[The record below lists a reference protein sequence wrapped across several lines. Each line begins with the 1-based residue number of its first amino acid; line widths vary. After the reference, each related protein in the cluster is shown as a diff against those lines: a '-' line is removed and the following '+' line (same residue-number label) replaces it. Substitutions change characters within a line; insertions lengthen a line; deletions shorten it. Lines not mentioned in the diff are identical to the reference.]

1 MPDLSSAKRPH
12 EEVKDDNGAQS
23 TSSKKAAIQEDGTV
37 EECSQQQRQHQIS
50 ASMTMLQFI
59 ALAGLKTIQPCDCS
73 SLVKLNIPNCG
84 LSSLPDKMPQFFP
97 NLSILFAPNNKF
109 NELPPVIGQC
119 DQLQVRKKT
128 KYIYNGACSLI
139 IVATVVRLS
148 DSPFY
153 LCLLRCVH

>member
-37 EECSQQQRQHQIS
+37 EECSQQQRQQQIS

-97 NLSILFAPNNKF
+97 NLSILFAPNNRF

-119 DQLQVRKKT
+119 DQLQVRQKVNKSMNAPLLT
-128 KYIYNGACSLI
+128 
-139 IVATVVRLS
+139 IVAIVVRLS
-148 DSPFY
+148 D
-153 LCLLRCVH
+153 